1 MRKSKKQKSTHVDTE
16 LAHLVKSMQSKTA
29 RKASRSVSKA
39 TPDEL
44 ADAAR
49 KYRLNEKAMYQLQE
63 LQAIASK
70 HKGKHNTSIVDELIN
85 ERRRDAKSE

>member
-1 MRKSKKQKSTHVDTE
+1 MRKPKKQKPTDVDSE
-16 LAHLVKSMQSKTA
+16 FAHLVKSMQSKTA

-39 TPDEL
+39 TPDDL

-49 KYRLNEKAMYQLQE
+49 KYRMNEKATYQLQE

-70 HKGKHNTSIVDELIN
+70 HKGKHNKSIVDELID
-85 ERRRDAKSE
+85 ERRREAKYK